1 MMNYD
6 VIRHVKGESLFLD
19 DLPCPE
25 NLLHAAIFPSPK
37 ACGIIK
43 KLDISGAI
51 NCAGVRRII
60 TAEDIPGENQ
70 IGGIVQDEKLLASE
84 EVDFAGQPVAIVIA
98 DTPVLAR
105 RALKEIK
112 IELEEH
118 LPVLDPREACSKG
131 MLIIPPRIFSSGNA
145 DDAWQQCKHIIEG
158 QADSGAQEHVYLE
171 TQGAMAIPLEGG
183 NVKIFSSTQGP
194 TQVQRA
200 AARVLG
206 LSMNQ
211 VEVDVSRIGGGFG
224 GKEDQAN
231 AYGAM
236 AALASVITGRPVKL
250 ILNRQ
255 EDIRYTGKRHSYST
269 DYKIG
274 LSEDGKI
281 LAYEVIFYQNA
292 GAAADLSPAILDRT
306 LFHCTNAYYI
316 PNVKATGYSCRT
328 NIAPATAFRGFG
340 GPQGMF
346 AIESALMKASEKTG
360 IPVRVLQEANLI
372 KEEEMFHYGQQAEN
386 CRAKITWNCVLEK
399 FDVAKWE
406 KEIEEFNGRNKLY
419 KKGLAL
425 MPICFGISFTNT
437 FMNQASAL
445 VHVYSD
451 GSISV
456 STGAVEMGQGVN
468 MKLRQAAAGVLGVSP
483 ERVKIDTS
491 NTSRA
496 ANTSPT
502 AASSGAD
509 LNGQAVQLACAEIL
523 KRIKEFAARGFNSDP
538 EKIKL
543 KDEHVYVS
551 GKKQELNWTS
561 LIREAFFNRVN
572 LSAHANFAT
581 PKIYFDKE
589 TLKGR
594 AFNYH
599 VYGTAVVEAG
609 VDCLKGQVKINKVR
623 VVHDFGSSINRTI
636 DLGQAEGA
644 LLQGLGWMTMEEIVI
659 DEKGILKTDSLSA
672 YKVPD
677 IYSVPEVVDIHFLEN
692 ADNPPGLMNSKAI
705 GEPPLMYGIGSYF
718 AIINAM
724 KAFRKGKTFN
734 LPAPLTNERVLM
746 ALYEK

>member
-1 MMNYD
+1 MKNYD

-25 NLLHAAIFPSPK
+25 NLLHAAIFTSPIASGK
-37 ACGIIK
+37 IK
-43 KLDISGAI
+43 NLDISGAL
-51 NCAGVRRII
+51 NCAGVHRVV
-60 TAEDIPGENQ
+60 TAEGIPGENQ
-70 IGGIVQDEKLLASE
+70 IGGIVQDEKLLASG

-112 IELEEH
+112 IEIEEH
-118 LPVLDPREACSKG
+118 TPVLDAREACSKG
-131 MLIIPPRIFSSGNA
+131 MLIIPPRIFSSGNIEE
-145 DDAWQQCKHIIEG
+145 AWKECEHIIEG
-158 QADSGAQEHVYLE
+158 RADSGAQEHVYLE

-183 NVKIFSSTQGP
+183 IVKVYSSTQGP

-206 LSMNQ
+206 YSMNQ

-231 AYGAM
+231 AFGAM

-255 EDIRYTGKRHSYST
+255 EDIRYTGKRHAYST
-269 DYKIG
+269 DYRIG
-274 LSEDGKI
+274 LSKDGMI
-281 LAYEVIFYQNA
+281 LAYEAVFYQNA

-306 LFHCTNAYYI
+306 LFHCTNTYYI
-316 PNVKATGYSCRT
+316 PNVKAAGYSCRT

-360 IPVRVLQEANLI
+360 IPVRVLQEKNLI
-372 KEEEMFHYGQQAEN
+372 KEGDMFHYGQQAEN
-386 CRAKITWNCVLEK
+386 CRAGVTWRSAAEK
-399 FDVAKWE
+399 FDIIKWE
-406 KEIEEFNGRNKLY
+406 KETEAFNSRNKQY
-419 KKGLAL
+419 KKGLAM

-451 GSISV
+451 GSISI

-468 MKLRQAAAGVLGVSP
+468 MKLRQAAAGMLGVSP
-483 ERVKIDTS
+483 DRVRIDTS

-523 KRIKEFAARGFNSDP
+523 KRIKEFASKRFGCA
-538 EKIKL
+538 EEQVEL
-543 KDEHVYVS
+543 KDEYVYVS
-551 GKKQELNWTS
+551 GKKQELNWNA
-561 LIREAFFNRVN
+561 LIREAFFSRVN

-581 PKIYFDKE
+581 PKIFFDKE

-609 VDCLKGQVKINKVR
+609 VDCLKGQVKIEKVR
-623 VVHDFGSSINRTI
+623 VVHDFGTSVNRTI

-659 DEKGILKTDSLSA
+659 DKNGILKTDSLSA

-677 IYSVPEVVDIHFLEN
+677 IHSVPEVVDIHFLEN

-705 GEPPLMYGIGSYF
+705 GEPPLMYGIGAYF

-724 KAFRKGKTFN
+724 KAFRKGKVFN